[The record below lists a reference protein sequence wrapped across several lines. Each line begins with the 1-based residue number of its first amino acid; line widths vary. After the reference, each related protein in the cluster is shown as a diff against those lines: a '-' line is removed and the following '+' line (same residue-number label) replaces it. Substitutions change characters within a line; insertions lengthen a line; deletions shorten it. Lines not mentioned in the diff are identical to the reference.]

1 MNAKRRMTIGHNSRR
16 AILGAVIAASAGA
29 CAPQAAPPVAPEV
42 AESAGCYALALGPW
56 LAPDGTLLTAARL
69 DAPSFLPPSRV
80 QLVPVESRVPIHG
93 HYQLE
98 PQPGPG
104 DVFRSATWRVG
115 ADSLI
120 LEWSSGGRLGDSVFF
135 VRLRRI
141 GGNYRGRATAET
153 DVIKPRPYREAEA
166 VRIDCPGSR

>member
-1 MNAKRRMTIGHNSRR
+1 MVIGHTSRR
-16 AILGAVIAASAGA
+16 AILAAVATVVAGA
-29 CAPQAAPPVAPEV
+29 CAPQAPTPVDPEV
-42 AESAGCYALALGPW
+42 ANWAGCYALAFGPW
-56 LAPDGTLLTAARL
+56 LAPDGTLLTTARL

-80 QLVPVESRVPIHG
+80 RLVAKESNVPIHG

-104 DVFRSATWRVG
+104 DFFRSATWRVA

-120 LEWSSGGRLGDSVFF
+120 LEWSSGGRLGEPLFF

-141 GGNYRGRATAET
+141 GAYYRGRATAET
-153 DVIKPRPYREAEA
+153 DVITPRPYREAEA
-166 VRIDCPGSR
+166 GRVNCL